1 MMSRSGT
8 SGDVPTDGVD
18 RGGIPNRERED
29 QLRTQGRRIVVG
41 VDEVGKGAWAGPLC
55 VGMAVIPKSGA
66 MPGIRDSKSI
76 SEKKREAMFDDVV
89 AWCTA
94 SSVGFAT
101 HVECDELGMA
111 EAQRLATR
119 RAFAEICRLLGA
131 TPDAAVVDGK
141 WDFVSP
147 TIDRVD
153 MIVKG
158 DSTCLSIAA
167 ASIVAKV
174 TRDRVMRELA
184 LDFPAWSFDTN
195 KGYPCHWHRA
205 ALQGYGL
212 SAIHRSSWAFVDNF
226 VPWIGVERRTRR
238 TTRVEPE
245 TLF

>member
-1 MMSRSGT
+1 
-8 SGDVPTDGVD
+8 
-18 RGGIPNRERED
+18 
-29 QLRTQGRRIVVG
+29 
-41 VDEVGKGAWAGPLC
+41 
-55 VGMAVIPKSGA
+55 MAVIPDSGD

-76 SEKKREAMFDDVV
+76 SEKKREAMFDDVR

-94 SSVGFAT
+94 SSVGFAS

-119 RAFAEICRLLGA
+119 RALADICPMVGA

-147 TIDRVD
+147 MVDRVD

-158 DSTCLSIAA
+158 DTSCLSIAA

-174 TRDRVMRELA
+174 TRDRLMRELA
-184 LDFPAWSFDTN
+184 SDFPAWSFDTN
-195 KGYPCHWHRA
+195 KGYPCHWHRT

-212 SAIHRSSWAFVDNF
+212 SAIHRSSWAFVDNV

-238 TTRVEPE
+238 SARAEAHE
-245 TLF
+245 LF

>member
-1 MMSRSGT
+1 
-8 SGDVPTDGVD
+8 
-18 RGGIPNRERED
+18 
-29 QLRTQGRRIVVG
+29 
-41 VDEVGKGAWAGPLC
+41 
-55 VGMAVIPKSGA
+55 
-66 MPGIRDSKSI
+66 
-76 SEKKREAMFDDVV
+76 
-89 AWCTA
+89 
-94 SSVGFAT
+94 
-101 HVECDELGMA
+101 
-111 EAQRLATR
+111 
-119 RAFAEICRLLGA
+119 LLGA

-195 KGYPCHWHRA
+195 KGYPCHWHRT

>member
-1 MMSRSGT
+1 MT
-8 SGDVPTDGVD
+8 TDGIH
-18 RGGIPNRERED
+18 RREIPNRARED
-29 QLRTQGRRIVVG
+29 DLRARGHRIVVG

-55 VGMAVIPKSGA
+55 VGMAVIPDSGD

-76 SEKKREAMFDDVV
+76 SEKKREAMFEDVV

-94 SSVGFAT
+94 SSVGFAS
-101 HVECDELGMA
+101 HIECDELGMA

-119 RAFAEICRLLGA
+119 RALANICRELSA

-147 TIDRVD
+147 NVDRVE

-158 DSTCLSIAA
+158 DTTCLSISA
-167 ASIVAKV
+167 ASIIAKV
-174 TRDRVMRELA
+174 TRGRVMREIA
-184 LDFPAWSFDTN
+184 SDFPAWSFDTN
-195 KGYPCHWHRA
+195 KGYPCHWHRT

-226 VPWIGVERRTRR
+226 VPWIGIERRTRKS
-238 TTRVEPE
+238 TQVEPE
-245 TLF
+245 KLF

>member
-1 MMSRSGT
+1 VT
-8 SGDVPTDGVD
+8 TDGIH
-18 RGGIPNRERED
+18 RREIPNRARED
-29 QLRTQGRRIVVG
+29 DLRARGHRIVVG

-55 VGMAVIPKSGA
+55 VGMAVIPDSGD

-76 SEKKREAMFDDVV
+76 SEKKREAMFEDVV

-94 SSVGFAT
+94 SSVGFAS
-101 HVECDELGMA
+101 HIECDELGMA

-119 RAFAEICRLLGA
+119 RALAYICRELSA

-147 TIDRVD
+147 NVDRVE

-158 DSTCLSIAA
+158 DTTCLSISA
-167 ASIVAKV
+167 ASIIAKV
-174 TRDRVMRELA
+174 TRDRVMREIA
-184 LDFPAWSFDTN
+184 SDFPAWSFDTN
-195 KGYPCHWHRA
+195 KGYPCHWHRT

-226 VPWIGVERRTRR
+226 VPWIGIERRTRKS
-238 TTRVEPE
+238 TQVEPE
-245 TLF
+245 KLF

>member
-1 MMSRSGT
+1 MT
-8 SGDVPTDGVD
+8 TDGIH
-18 RGGIPNRERED
+18 RREIPNRARED
-29 QLRTQGRRIVVG
+29 DLRARGHRIVVG

-55 VGMAVIPKSGA
+55 VGMAVIPDSGD

-76 SEKKREAMFDDVV
+76 SEKKREAMFEDVV

-94 SSVGFAT
+94 SSVGFAS
-101 HVECDELGMA
+101 HIECDELGMA

-119 RAFAEICRLLGA
+119 RALANICRELSA

-147 TIDRVD
+147 NVDRVE

-158 DSTCLSIAA
+158 DTTCLSISA
-167 ASIVAKV
+167 ASIIAKV
-174 TRDRVMRELA
+174 TRDRVMREIA
-184 LDFPAWSFDTN
+184 SDFPAWSFDTN
-195 KGYPCHWHRA
+195 KGYPCHWHRT

-226 VPWIGVERRTRR
+226 VPWIGIERRTRKS
-238 TTRVEPE
+238 TQVEPE
-245 TLF
+245 KLF